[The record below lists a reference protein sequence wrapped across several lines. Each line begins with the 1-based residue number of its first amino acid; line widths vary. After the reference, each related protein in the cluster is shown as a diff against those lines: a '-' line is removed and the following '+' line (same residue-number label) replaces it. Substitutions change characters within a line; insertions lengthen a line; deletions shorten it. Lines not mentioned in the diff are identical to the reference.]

1 MSHEVLII
9 RHSGSGVL
17 CNSNQASQYGH
28 SDVAATAIP
37 EGHFVFAGDS
47 LGHLATAGLSL
58 SVRGPEQPPAAPSA
72 GTKGGLY
79 GQSAPS
85 IDSGGAE
92 PLSPATPTHQSVRGR
107 VVAIL
112 GGTKPLG
119 WPRTRPEGTCNA
131 FYNIVRIAMFQPSW
145 LKFTSYWRRP
155 QPPRLRN

>member
-1 MSHEVLII
+1 MSHGILAM
-9 RHSGSGVL
+9 RHSGSGVF

-28 SDVAATAIP
+28 WDVATTAIP
-37 EGHFVFAGDS
+37 RGHFVFVGNS

-58 SVRGPEQPPAAPSA
+58 RVRSPEQPPASPSA
-72 GTKGGLY
+72 GAKDGLY

-92 PLSPATPTHQSVRGR
+92 SLSPTTPSNQSGRGR
-107 VVAIL
+107 VVATL

-131 FYNIVRIAMFQPSW
+131 FCNTVRIAMLQPGW
-145 LKFTSYWRRP
+145 LKFTSYWRRH
-155 QPPRLRN
+155 QPPKLRN